1 MPSNLHNI
9 HAYNYKFRC
18 MTEDWILTGALKV
31 FFVFMQKF
39 NAWHCLLNKDNNER
53 NSYNKL
59 FAYDGSNI

>member
-1 MPSNLHNI
+1 
-9 HAYNYKFRC
+9 